1 VSPVGANSSSLRQV
15 MGLGILLLVLFAWLY
30 RESKASASIPT
41 PIGSALPTNSGVP
54 SNQASVT
61 PQPLPVFVV
70 DQTGNPFEP
79 IKDVVIRVSDS
90 TQADNGEDGQLSAQP
105 CKANQSIFAWA
116 PGYEVNSV
124 RCDQTPY
131 RIQLTPLQ
139 AIDNPYYIWSSAD
152 ADCNRCHGNRFN
164 PNDPAGPSYD
174 EMNEWLR
181 SGHAKVYNGGYFESM
196 YRGTSVTG
204 KLSLPARPVII
215 RNEWVPVPPELS
227 QDYHGPGFKLDFPQQ
242 PGNCAYCHVPAAI
255 AGTQE
260 SIDLSFPRPGGAW
273 GEGVTC
279 DVCHKVFSVT
289 LADNGFPFI
298 DRPGVLSF
306 RFLRPYSDT
315 FTSGPFSNIFTAG
328 LASPINHHSTCS
340 PIFSQSEFCAACHFG
355 KFGDMVIYNSYGE
368 WRASAYA
375 VNPAD
380 AGYRTCQ
387 DCHMSHLT
395 ADDNKSSL
403 SAQRQACSAN
413 NTSFQSFDH
422 NMMDFGQDSPSG
434 KEIPRLVKNAAQIDL
449 DFDTQPTGS
458 NSLDVLVRVTNTQA
472 GHKFPTDS
480 PLRHLILVVHAEDRV
495 STPLIQVGGPQIPNW
510 AGPGPVT
517 PTSYQ
522 DTLKKA
528 GVEDYSGLPGK
539 IFANLLVEEETNLS
553 PAMAYWNETKYA
565 VVNSVNEMTS
575 DTRLPPRGAD
585 ESTYSFAM
593 PDAGDVKI
601 TVQLIYRYAFYDL
614 MVWKEWFDRP
624 DILVA
629 TIQCQGPPTRPQVL
643 KQSCRK
649 TGP

>member
-1 VSPVGANSSSLRQV
+1 
-15 MGLGILLLVLFAWLY
+15 
-30 RESKASASIPT
+30 
-41 PIGSALPTNSGVP
+41 
-54 SNQASVT
+54 
-61 PQPLPVFVV
+61 
-70 DQTGNPFEP
+70 
-79 IKDVVIRVSDS
+79 
-90 TQADNGEDGQLSAQP
+90 
-105 CKANQSIFAWA
+105 
-116 PGYEVNSV
+116 
-124 RCDQTPY
+124 
-131 RIQLTPLQ
+131 
-139 AIDNPYYIWSSAD
+139 
-152 ADCNRCHGNRFN
+152 
-164 PNDPAGPSYD
+164 
-174 EMNEWLR
+174 
-181 SGHAKVYNGGYFESM
+181 
-196 YRGTSVTG
+196 VTG
-204 KLSLPARPVII
+204 KPSLPARPVII

-242 PGNCAYCHVPAAI
+242 PGNCAYCHVPASI

-279 DVCHKVFSVT
+279 DVCHKVFAVT

-306 RFLRPYSDT
+306 QFLRPYSDT
-315 FTSGPFSNIFTAG
+315 FTTGPFSNILTTG
-328 LASPINHHSTCS
+328 PTLPPNHHATCA

-368 WRASAYA
+368 WKASAYA

-380 AGYRTCQ
+380 PGYRTCQ

-403 SAQRQACSAN
+403 SAQRQACSGN
-413 NTSFQSFDH
+413 NKNLQNFDH
-422 NMMDFGQDSPSG
+422 NMMNYGPSG
-434 KEIPRLVKNAAQIDL
+434 SANQIPRLVKDAAQIDL

-480 PLRHLILVVHAEDRV
+480 PLRQLILVVRAQDRV
-495 STPLIQVGGPQIPNW
+495 STRLIQVGGPQIPNW

-517 PTSYQ
+517 PTTYE
-522 DTLKKA
+522 DRLKYA
-528 GVEDYSGLPGK
+528 GVENYSGLPGK
-539 IFANLLVEEETNLS
+539 VFANLLVEEQTNLS
-553 PAMAYWNETKYA
+553 PGMAYWNETKYA
-565 VVNSVNEMTS
+565 VVNSVNGMTS

-624 DILVA
+624 DIIVA
-629 TIQCQGPPTRPQVL
+629 TVQCQGPPTRPQVL
-643 KQSCRK
+643 KQSCTK
-649 TGP
+649 IP